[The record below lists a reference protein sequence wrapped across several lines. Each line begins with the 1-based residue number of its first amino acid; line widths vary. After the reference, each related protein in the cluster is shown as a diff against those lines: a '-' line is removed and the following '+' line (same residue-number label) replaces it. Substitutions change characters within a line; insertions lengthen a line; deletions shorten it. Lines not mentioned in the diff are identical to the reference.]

1 MRRWLLGALIYT
13 NIHQFCPLACFLP
26 CDAAAMAGK
35 LMCLGI
41 PSEVIAA
48 DEGMTPSRC
57 DIVSSGRDNA
67 IRLYELCAPVTL
79 DRRVMP

>member
-1 MRRWLLGALIYT
+1 MEGGALIYI
-13 NIHQFCPLACFLP
+13 NIDLYQFCPLACFLA
-26 CDAAAMAGK
+26 CDATAMAGK

-48 DEGMTPSRC
+48 DEGMTASRC

-67 IRLYELCAPVTL
+67 IRLYGLCAPVTL

>member
-1 MRRWLLGALIYT
+1 
-13 NIHQFCPLACFLP
+13 
-26 CDAAAMAGK
+26 MAGK

-48 DEGMTPSRC
+48 DEGMTASRC

-67 IRLYELCAPVTL
+67 IRLYGLCAPVTL